1 MPKAKIRAVLD
12 TNILLSA
19 ILFGGI
25 PGELLDLWRRGGFE
39 LVMSP
44 ELLAE
49 LVSKLPFKFD
59 FPTDLVAEWQQLF
72 SENTIHILPD
82 YTTKVCRDPDDD
94 KFLDV
99 SLAAKA
105 IYLVTGDQDLLFL
118 KRYQGIRILKP
129 TEFLT
134 ILRKEKA
141 EDMKR

>member
-1 MPKAKIRAVLD
+1 MPKAAIKVVLD

-25 PGELLDLWRRGGFE
+25 PGKILDLWRKGIFD

-49 LVSKLPFKFD
+49 LVSTLRFKFD
-59 FPTDLVAEWQQLF
+59 FPANLTNEWEKLLQ
-72 SENTIHILPD
+72 ENTVHVLPE
-82 YTTKVCRDPDDD
+82 YTIKVCRDPDDD

-105 IYLVTGDQDLLFL
+105 IYLVTGDQDLLSL
-118 KRYQGIRILKP
+118 KRYQNVRILKP
-129 TEFLT
+129 AEFLA
-134 ILRKEKA
+134 IVGR
-141 EDMKR
+141 

>member
-1 MPKAKIRAVLD
+1 MPKAAIKVVLD

-25 PGELLDLWRRGGFE
+25 PGKIPDLWRKGIFD

-49 LVSKLPFKFD
+49 LVSTLRFKFD
-59 FPTDLVAEWQQLF
+59 FPANLTNEWEKLLQ
-72 SENTIHILPD
+72 ENTVHVLPE
-82 YTTKVCRDPDDD
+82 YTIKVCRDPDDD

-105 IYLVTGDQDLLFL
+105 IYLVTGDQDLLSL
-118 KRYQGIRILKP
+118 KRYQNVRILKP
-129 TEFLT
+129 AEFLA
-134 ILRKEKA
+134 IVGR
-141 EDMKR
+141 